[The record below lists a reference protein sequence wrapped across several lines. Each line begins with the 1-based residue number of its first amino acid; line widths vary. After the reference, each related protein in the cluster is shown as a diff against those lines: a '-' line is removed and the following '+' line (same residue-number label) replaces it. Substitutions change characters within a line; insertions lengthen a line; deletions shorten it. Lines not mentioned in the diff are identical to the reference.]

1 MRVRVLTLRV
11 AVKPGASEGMV
22 TDWLN
27 EELGE
32 MTTVLDW
39 EWIASERE
47 IEVPDEYKEG
57 DFLDVKPSITL
68 LERNA

>member
-1 MRVRVLTLRV
+1 MRVKVLTLRI
-11 AVKPGASEGMV
+11 AVKPDATTGRV

-39 EWIASERE
+39 AWTARERE

-57 DFLDVKPSITL
+57 DFLDTKPSIKL

>member
-1 MRVRVLTLRV
+1 VWVKVLTLRV
-11 AVKPGASEGMV
+11 AVKPGSEATMV

-27 EELGE
+27 SELGE

-39 EWIASERE
+39 AWTPEHGV
-47 IEVPDEYKEG
+47 EVPDDYKEG
-57 DFLDVKPSITL
+57 DFDIKPPITL